1 MENSSEEKN
10 QENVIQ
16 NCISILMICM
26 LCSSL
31 RLGFFK
37 NKFSRILSDEQIKP
51 STSQVKS
58 NLLHSMKGV
67 HRQVE
72 IRQRGL
78 SIVNVFLNSRDYRK
92 ANKMML
98 EGSTEG

>member
-31 RLGFFK
+31 RL

-67 HRQVE
+67 HRQVG